1 MWIVFWFGIFLVCSW
16 MFLYDLWRITK
27 IFNFDVKLCILLWVS
42 LLLAMLSFFT
52 IWYQWENKILT
63 ILWTFASRIF
73 VLSFLLLWLFL
84 LEHIISIWYKLNK
97 RIVIAVILLI
107 LCIWFFFAL
116 HTKITHLDIQS
127 DKIEKDLKILMVS
140 DIHVDYVMSKIH
152 LNKIKD
158 YIQNEKPDL
167 VLIVWDLL
175 NRPHSWYLKYY
186 EMFNDEIKVPIYAVM
201 WNHDVMW
208 NTSIIQDVS
217 NISSIKLLNNWVT
230 ETNWIRL
237 VSIVDKS
244 IWRQYSVDDIMAQT
258 NFDNDD
264 SKFTIFMTHQ
274 PINLE
279 KLKNYNIDL
288 ELAWHTHRGQ
298 ILWFRQLVYFMNDY
312 WYWRYDQDWKIA
324 FVSQWLWVWWL
335 PFRFWTQSEMVEIN
349 LKKK

>member
-1 MWIVFWFGIFLVCSW
+1 
-16 MFLYDLWRITK
+16 
-27 IFNFDVKLCILLWVS
+27 
-42 LLLAMLSFFT
+42 
-52 IWYQWENKILT
+52 
-63 ILWTFASRIF
+63 
-73 VLSFLLLWLFL
+73 
-84 LEHIISIWYKLNK
+84 
-97 RIVIAVILLI
+97 
-107 LCIWFFFAL
+107 
-116 HTKITHLDIQS
+116 
-127 DKIEKDLKILMVS
+127 MVS

-152 LNKIKD
+152 LNKIKG

-237 VSIVDKS
+237 VSIIDKS